1 MKDEILIVFET
12 NKVVNK
18 EVLNDSI
25 GLQRSDCVIVTF
37 EEIMNHQINVKDFF
51 AIMDGTI
58 GNKIINQNKS
68 HGSFL
73 KENSIEYLLMKN
85 GIYVIKA
92 PNISQLTALHFDHSE
107 RNQNM
112 FQEAIKEYDDK
123 INFIKNKNIKLRTKN
138 DFQNSYANGIILND
152 LMPVNPNQKIYKLVK
167 AIPQQKEQNVEYLTL
182 EHLDILK
189 DIEKLLQYIK

>member
-12 NKVVNK
+12 NKIVNK

-37 EEIMNHQINVKDFF
+37 EEIMNHQINVKEYF
-51 AIMDGTI
+51 AIMDGTT
-58 GNKIINQNKS
+58 GNKIINQNKK
-68 HGSFL
+68 HGSLL
-73 KENSIEYLLMKN
+73 KENSIEFLLMKN
-85 GIYVIKA
+85 GIYVVKA

-112 FQEAIKEYDDK
+112 FQEAIKEYDAK
-123 INFIKNKNIKLRTKN
+123 INFIKNKNIRLRTKN
-138 DFQNSYANGIILND
+138 DFQQSYVNGIILND
-152 LMPVNPNQKIYKLVK
+152 LMQGKPNQKIYKLIK
-167 AIPQQKEQNVEYLTL
+167 AIPEQKEPNVEYLTL

>member
-12 NKVVNK
+12 NKIVNK

-37 EEIMNHQINVKDFF
+37 EEIINHQINVKEYF
-51 AIMDGTI
+51 AIMDGTT
-58 GNKIINQNKS
+58 GNKIINQNKK
-68 HGSFL
+68 HGSLL
-73 KENSIEYLLMKN
+73 KENSIEFLLMKN
-85 GIYVIKA
+85 GIYVVKA
-92 PNISQLTALHFDHSE
+92 PNISQLTTLHFDHSE

-112 FQEAIKEYDDK
+112 FQEAIKEYDAK
-123 INFIKNKNIKLRTKN
+123 INFIKNKNIRLRTKN
-138 DFQNSYANGIILND
+138 DFQQSYVNGIILND
-152 LMPVNPNQKIYKLVK
+152 LMQGKPNQKIYKLIK
-167 AIPQQKEQNVEYLTL
+167 AIPEQKEPNVEYLTL